1 MEVLLLEIASQKLIN
16 AELMPAKI
24 SDMKGITDGWDFSW
38 KKHFNLPNSKA
49 FKIVLKSAPGI
60 VQGLLLFQMLG
71 KEEPYMAFLESA
83 PHNKGKD
90 KQFDFVAGCLISMAC
105 QLSFLEG
112 KGHYEGFLSFQ
123 CMDEKVIKVYAEKYG
138 AIRADRTFMFIE
150 PSVGKQ
156 LIEEYLFRKHI
167 N

>member
-1 MEVLLLEIASQKLIN
+1 MEVLLLEIASQKLID
-16 AELMPAKI
+16 AELVPAKI

-49 FKIVLKSAPGI
+49 FKIVLKAAPEVI
-60 VQGLLLFQMLG
+60 QGLLLFQLLG
-71 KEEPYMAFLESA
+71 KEEPYMAYLESA

-90 KQFDFVAGCLISMAC
+90 KQFDFVAGCLISRAC

-123 CMDEKVIKVYAEKYG
+123 CMDENVITVYAHKYG
-138 AIRADRTFMFIE
+138 AVRVDTIFMFIE
-150 PSVGKQ
+150 PKVGKQ
-156 LIEEYLFRKHI
+156 LIEEYLFRKHV

>member
-1 MEVLLLEIASQKLIN
+1 MKVLLLEVASQKLID
-16 AELMPAKI
+16 AELVPAKI

-49 FKIVLKSAPGI
+49 FKIVLKSEPEV

-71 KEEPYMAFLESA
+71 KEEPYMAYLESA

-90 KQFDFVAGCLISMAC
+90 KQFDFVVGCLISWAC

-112 KGHYEGFLSFQ
+112 EGHYEGFLSFQ
-123 CMDEKVIKVYAEKYG
+123 CMDEKVIKVYAHKYG
-138 AIRADRTFMFIE
+138 ATRVDKTIMFIK
-150 PSVGKQ
+150 PTVGKQ
-156 LIEEYLFRKHI
+156 LIEEYLFRKHV

>member
-1 MEVLLLEIASQKLIN
+1 MKVLLLEVASQKLID
-16 AELMPAKI
+16 AELVPAKI

-49 FKIVLKSAPGI
+49 FKIVLKSEPEV

-71 KEEPYMAFLESA
+71 KEEPYMAYLESA
-83 PHNKGKD
+83 PHNKGKA
-90 KQFDFVAGCLISMAC
+90 KQFDFVAGCLISRAC

-112 KGHYEGFLSFQ
+112 KGHYEGYLAFK
-123 CMDEKVIKVYAEKYG
+123 CMDEKVIKVYANKYG
-138 AIRADRTFMFIE
+138 AIRVDRTFMFIN
-150 PSVGKQ
+150 PTIGKQ
-156 LIEEYLFRKHI
+156 LITEYLFRNHV